1 MKPALI
7 TEEERRLISRHT
19 KAALAVRKAHA
30 DCAQTVGSATLDAI
44 NAR

>member
-7 TEEERRLISRHT
+7 TEEERRLTHT

-30 DCAQTVGSATLDAI
+30 DCALTVGPATLDAI